1 MTTYFP
7 ESRQLRQIAVTPLLM
22 VLATMM
28 LALAPGLVLV
38 IAAPPS
44 AGADPA
50 PTPPPLP
57 APREMPQ
64 DAPRINNIGGA
75 KVSSSAPQGEGNGMG
90 QPLAAARELSNFTVP
105 MFAKDG
111 IFFPTTWAGKNIA
124 IHLPGEMTLA
134 AAAWSGDGG
143 ATYGSNDVDYQV
155 IPFSG
160 GGGDIIIRRKTIF
173 SPSDMAVGVRIPE
186 GAHLRQGTNVVLVET
201 DPHPGR
207 PATVVGTFSIPVARD
222 TQGAAINVTPG
233 IGPGFPNQTNILIN
247 LGQANI
253 FAFPIEIT
261 LSYRASNTPT
271 SGALTADW
279 DGMPAGVS
287 PPQVITV
294 PADYVTDIDG
304 KYRPA
309 GVDPVLYAE
318 RHSGMCPG
326 GPSQYRSPDG
336 RTADFAPACMR
347 QQMCLDIAPRGTS
360 VDVCNNTLFANM
372 STNCTSAFGQTGDQ
386 YDSCLRAASDE
397 VAWVKANM
405 LTGAL
410 CQPITPATNTRAMP
424 SNNNAYCTTN

>member
-1 MTTYFP
+1 MTKT
-7 ESRQLRQIAVTPLLM
+7 SLTTLRGRLI
-22 VLATMM
+22 VL
-28 LALAPGLVLV
+28 GLVLL
-38 IAAPPS
+38 AATFMVLPT
-44 AGADPA
+44 AGSKMTAGVAAADPIV

-57 APREMPQ
+57 ASREMPQ

-124 IHLPGEMTLA
+124 IHLPGEMTLQ

-143 ATYGSNDVDYQV
+143 ATYTSNDVDYQI

-173 SPSDMAVGVRIPE
+173 SSSDMAIGVRIPE
-186 GAHLRQGTNVVLVET
+186 GTHLRQGTNVVLVET

-207 PATVVGTFSIPVARD
+207 PATVIGTFSIPVARD

-279 DGMPAGVS
+279 NGMPNGVS

-294 PADYVTDIDG
+294 PTDYVADLEG

-347 QQMCLDIAPRGTS
+347 QQMCLDGAPAGTS
-360 VDVCNNTLFANM
+360 VDVCNNTLFSNM
-372 STNCTSAFGQTGDQ
+372 STNCTSAFGQQGDQ
-386 YDSCLRAASDE
+386 YDSCLRAANDE
-397 VAWVKANM
+397 IAWVKANM

-410 CQPITPATNTRAMP
+410 CQPITPATNTRLLP
-424 SNNNAYCTTN
+424 SNNNRYCGTTN

>member
-1 MTTYFP
+1 M
-7 ESRQLRQIAVTPLLM
+7 LGLALLAATFM
-22 VLATMM
+22 VLPTAGSKM
-28 LALAPGLVLV
+28 
-38 IAAPPS
+38 AAS
-44 AGADPA
+44 VAEADPIV

-111 IFFPTTWAGKNIA
+111 IFLPTTWAGKNIA
-124 IHLPGEMTLA
+124 IHLPGEMALA

-143 ATYGSNDVDYQV
+143 ATYTSNDVDYQV
-155 IPFSG
+155 VPYSG

-186 GAHLRQGTNVVLVET
+186 GTHLRQGTNVVLVET
-201 DPHPGR
+201 DAHPGR

-279 DGMPAGVS
+279 DGMPNGISA
-287 PPQVITV
+287 PQVITM
-294 PADYVTDIDG
+294 PTDYVTDIDG

-309 GVDPVLYAE
+309 GVDPVLYAQ
-318 RHSGMCPG
+318 RHSGGCQG
-326 GPSQYRSPDG
+326 GPNEFRSADG
-336 RTADFAPACMR
+336 RAADFTVSCQR
-347 QQMCLDIAPRGTS
+347 QQMCLDATPSNTS
-360 VDVCNNTLFANM
+360 TDVCNNTLFANM
-372 STNCTSAFGQTGDQ
+372 STNCVSTFGQQGDE
-386 YDSCLRAASDE
+386 YDTCQRVASDE
-397 VAWVKANM
+397 VTWVKANM
-405 LTGAL
+405 LTGPL
-410 CQPITPATNTRAMP
+410 CQPVTHNSNTAFLP
-424 SNNNAYCTTN
+424 SNGNRYCR

>member
-1 MTTYFP
+1 MTKVFRIALLLLAVGLVVIPVEGSVMTT
-7 ESRQLRQIAVTPLLM
+7 SRAY
-22 VLATMM
+22 
-28 LALAPGLVLV
+28 
-38 IAAPPS
+38 
-44 AGADPA
+44 ADPAA

-75 KVSSSAPQGEGNGMG
+75 KVSSSAPQGEDNGMG

-143 ATYGSNDVDYQV
+143 ATYTSNDVDYQV
-155 IPFSG
+155 VPFSG

-186 GAHLRQGTNVVLVET
+186 GTHLRQGTNVVLVET
-201 DPHPGR
+201 DAHPGR

-222 TQGAAINVTPG
+222 SQGATINVTPG

-253 FAFPIEIT
+253 LAFPIEIT

-279 DGMPAGVS
+279 GGMPNGVNA
-287 PPQVITV
+287 PQVITK
-294 PADYVTDIDG
+294 PIDYVTDPAG
-304 KYRPA
+304 AYRPA
-309 GVDPVLYAE
+309 GVDPVLYAQ
-318 RHSGMCPG
+318 RHSGGCQG
-326 GPSQYRSPDG
+326 GPNEFRSADG
-336 RTADFAPACMR
+336 RAADFTVSCQR
-347 QQMCLDIAPRGTS
+347 QQMCLDATPSNTS
-360 VDVCNNTLFANM
+360 TDVCNNTLFANM
-372 STNCTSAFGQTGDQ
+372 STNCVSTFGQQGDE
-386 YDSCLRAASDE
+386 YDTCQRVASDE
-397 VAWVKANM
+397 VTWVKANM
-405 LTGAL
+405 LTGPL
-410 CQPITPATNTRAMP
+410 CQPVTHNSNTAFLP
-424 SNNNAYCTTN
+424 SNGNRYCR

>member
-1 MTTYFP
+1 MTKIFRTALMLLAVGLVVIPAEGSVMTT
-7 ESRQLRQIAVTPLLM
+7 SRAY
-22 VLATMM
+22 
-28 LALAPGLVLV
+28 
-38 IAAPPS
+38 
-44 AGADPA
+44 ADPVA

-111 IFFPTTWAGKNIA
+111 IFFPTAWAGKNIA

-143 ATYGSNDVDYQV
+143 ATYVSNDVDYQV
-155 IPFSG
+155 VPYSG

-186 GAHLRQGTNVVLVET
+186 GTHLRQGANVVLVES
-201 DPHPGR
+201 DAHPGA
-207 PATVVGTFSIPVARD
+207 PARTIGTFSIPVARD
-222 TQGAAINVTPG
+222 SHGATVAVTPG
-233 IGPGFPNQTNILIN
+233 IGPGFPRQTNVLIN
-247 LGQANI
+247 LGEANI

-279 DGMPAGVS
+279 DGMPNGISA
-287 PPQVITV
+287 PQVITM
-294 PADYVTDIDG
+294 PTDYITDIDG

-326 GPSQYRSPDG
+326 GPRQYTSPDG
-336 RTADFAPACMR
+336 RTADFAPSCMR
-347 QQMCLDIAPRGTS
+347 QQMCLDAAPAGTS

-372 STNCTSAFGQTGDQ
+372 STNCVATFGQQGDQ
-386 YDSCLRAASDE
+386 YDTCLRIANDE
-397 VAWVKANM
+397 ITWVKANM
-405 LTGAL
+405 LTGPL
-410 CQPITPATNTRAMP
+410 CQPVGPNVDRRHAP
-424 SNNNAYCTTN
+424 SNGNTYCGTN

>member
-1 MTTYFP
+1 MTKT
-7 ESRQLRQIAVTPLLM
+7 SLTTVRGCLIVLGLALLAATFM
-22 VLATMM
+22 VLPTAGSKM
-28 LALAPGLVLV
+28 
-38 IAAPPS
+38 IAGVA
-44 AGADPA
+44 AADPIV

-57 APREMPQ
+57 ASREMPQ

-124 IHLPGEMTLA
+124 IHLPGEMTLQ

-143 ATYGSNDVDYQV
+143 ATYTSNDVDYQV

-186 GAHLRQGTNVVLVET
+186 GTHLRQGANVVVVES

-207 PATVVGTFSIPVARD
+207 PATVIGTFSIPVARD
-222 TQGAAINVTPG
+222 AKGAPVSVSPG

-287 PPQVITV
+287 PPQIITV
-294 PADYVTDIDG
+294 PADYVTDPGG

-318 RHSGMCPG
+318 RHSGMCQG
-326 GPSQYRSPDG
+326 GPNEFRSPDG
-336 RTADFAPACMR
+336 RTADFTVSCQR
-347 QQMCLDIAPRGTS
+347 QQMCLDATPRDTS

-372 STNCTSAFGQTGDQ
+372 STNCTSAFGQQGDE
-386 YDSCLRAASDE
+386 YDTCQHIASDE

-405 LTGAL
+405 LTGPL
-410 CQPITPATNTRAMP
+410 CQPITPQSNTRLLP
-424 SNNNAYCTTN
+424 SNGNRYCR

>member
-1 MTTYFP
+1 MTKTSVTTLRDRLIVLGLALLAATFMVLPAAGSKMTTG
-7 ESRQLRQIAVTPLLM
+7 V
-22 VLATMM
+22 
-28 LALAPGLVLV
+28 
-38 IAAPPS
+38 AA
-44 AGADPA
+44 ADPIV

-124 IHLPGEMTLA
+124 IHLPGEMTLQ

-143 ATYGSNDVDYQV
+143 ATYTSNDVDYQV

-160 GGGDIIIRRKTIF
+160 GGGDIVIRRKTIF
-173 SPSDMAVGVRIPE
+173 SPSDMQVGVRIPE
-186 GAHLRQGTNVVLVET
+186 GTHLRQGTNVVLVET

-222 TQGAAINVTPG
+222 SKGAPVTVSPG

-247 LGQANI
+247 LGEANI

-279 DGMPAGVS
+279 DGMPNGVS

-304 KYRPA
+304 KYRPL
-309 GVDPVLYAE
+309 GIDPVLYAE

-326 GPSQYRSPDG
+326 GPRQYTSPDG
-336 RTADFAPACMR
+336 RTADFAPSCMR
-347 QQMCLDIAPRGTS
+347 QQMCLDAAPAGTS
-360 VDVCNNTLFANM
+360 VDVCNNMLFANM
-372 STNCTSAFGQTGDQ
+372 STNCVSAFGQQGEQ
-386 YDSCLRAASDE
+386 YDTCLRAASDE

-405 LTGAL
+405 LTGSL
-410 CQPITPATNTRAMP
+410 CQPVAPTTDTRRLP
-424 SNNNAYCTTN
+424 SNGNKYCGTTN

>member
-1 MTTYFP
+1 MTKT
-7 ESRQLRQIAVTPLLM
+7 SAMLLLRRLLLVGLTLLAAALM
-22 VLATMM
+22 VI
-28 LALAPGLVLV
+28 PSVGLKNG
-38 IAAPPS
+38 AAV
-44 AGADPA
+44 AAADPIV

-124 IHLPGEMTLA
+124 IHLPGEMTLRA
-134 AAAWSGDGG
+134 ADWSGDGG
-143 ATYGSNDVDYQV
+143 ATYVSNDVDYQV

-173 SPSDMAVGVRIPE
+173 SPSDMQVGVRIPE
-186 GAHLRQGTNVVLVET
+186 GTHLRQGINVVLVES
-201 DPHPGR
+201 DAHPGAPSR
-207 PATVVGTFSIPVARD
+207 TVGTFSIPVARD
-222 TQGAAINVTPG
+222 TKGAAISVTPG
-233 IGPGFPNQTNILIN
+233 IGPGFPNQTNILVN
-247 LGQANI
+247 LGEANI

-279 DGMPAGVS
+279 DGMPNGISA
-287 PPQVITV
+287 PQVITM
-294 PADYVTDIDG
+294 PTDYVTDLDG

-326 GPSQYRSPDG
+326 GPRQYTSPDG
-336 RTADFAPACMR
+336 RTADFAPSCMR
-347 QQMCLDIAPRGTS
+347 QQMCLDAAPAGTS

-372 STNCTSAFGQTGDQ
+372 STNCVATFGQQGDQ
-386 YDSCLRAASDE
+386 YDTCLRVANDE
-397 VAWVKANM
+397 ITWVKANM
-405 LTGAL
+405 PTGPL
-410 CQPITPATNTRAMP
+410 CQPITPATNTRRLP
-424 SNNNAYCTTN
+424 SNNNRYCGAN

>member
-1 MTTYFP
+1 MNKVFRIALMLVAVGLVVIPAEGSAMTT
-7 ESRQLRQIAVTPLLM
+7 SRAY
-22 VLATMM
+22 
-28 LALAPGLVLV
+28 
-38 IAAPPS
+38 
-44 AGADPA
+44 ADPLV
-50 PTPPPLP
+50 PTPAPLP

-124 IHLPGEMTLA
+124 IHLPGEMALA

-143 ATYGSNDVDYQV
+143 ATYTSNDVDYQV
-155 IPFSG
+155 VPYSG

-186 GAHLRQGTNVVLVET
+186 GTHLRQGTNVVLVET
-201 DPHPGR
+201 DAHPGR

-261 LSYRASNTPT
+261 LSYRAS
-271 SGALTADW
+271 
-279 DGMPAGVS
+279 
-287 PPQVITV
+287 
-294 PADYVTDIDG
+294 
-304 KYRPA
+304 
-309 GVDPVLYAE
+309 
-318 RHSGMCPG
+318 
-326 GPSQYRSPDG
+326 
-336 RTADFAPACMR
+336 
-347 QQMCLDIAPRGTS
+347 
-360 VDVCNNTLFANM
+360 
-372 STNCTSAFGQTGDQ
+372 
-386 YDSCLRAASDE
+386 
-397 VAWVKANM
+397 
-405 LTGAL
+405 
-410 CQPITPATNTRAMP
+410 
-424 SNNNAYCTTN
+424 

>member
-1 MTTYFP
+1 MTKT
-7 ESRQLRQIAVTPLLM
+7 SVTILPRLI
-22 VLATMM
+22 VLG
-28 LALAPGLVLV
+28 LALLAAVFVLLPTAGSKIIGSV
-38 IAAPPS
+38 AA
-44 AGADPA
+44 ADPA
-50 PTPPPLP
+50 VPTPPPLP

-124 IHLPGEMTLA
+124 IHLPGEMTLRA
-134 AAAWSGDGG
+134 ADWSGDGG
-143 ATYGSNDVDYQV
+143 ATYASNDVDYQV
-155 IPFSG
+155 VPFSG

-186 GAHLRQGTNVVLVET
+186 GTHLRQGANVVLVES
-201 DPHPGR
+201 DAHPGAPSR
-207 PATVVGTFSIPVARD
+207 TIGTFSIPVARD
-222 TQGAAINVTPG
+222 SHGTAVTVTPG
-233 IGPGFPNQTNILIN
+233 IGPGFPRQTNVLIN
-247 LGQANI
+247 LGDANI

-279 DGMPAGVS
+279 DGMPNGVS
-287 PPQVITV
+287 APQVITV
-294 PADYVTDIDG
+294 PADYVTDLDG

-326 GPSQYRSPDG
+326 GPRQYTSPDG
-336 RTADFAPACMR
+336 RTADFAPSCMR
-347 QQMCLDIAPRGTS
+347 QQMCLDAAPRGTS
-360 VDVCNNTLFANM
+360 VDVCNNTLFSNM
-372 STNCTSAFGQTGDQ
+372 STNCVATFGQQGDQ
-386 YDSCLRAASDE
+386 YDTCLRVANDE
-397 VAWVKANM
+397 IAWVKANM
-405 LTGAL
+405 LTGSL
-410 CQPITPATNTRAMP
+410 CQPITPATNTRLLP
-424 SNNNAYCTTN
+424 SNNNRYCGTTN

>member
-1 MTTYFP
+1 MTKIFRTALMLLAVGLVVIPVEGSVMTT
-7 ESRQLRQIAVTPLLM
+7 SRAY
-22 VLATMM
+22 
-28 LALAPGLVLV
+28 
-38 IAAPPS
+38 
-44 AGADPA
+44 ADPVA

-75 KVSSSAPQGEGNGMG
+75 KVSTSAPQGEGNGMG

-143 ATYGSNDVDYQV
+143 ATYISNDVDYQV
-155 IPFSG
+155 VPYSG
-160 GGGDIIIRRKTIF
+160 GGGDIVILRKTIF
-173 SPSDMAVGVRIPE
+173 SPSDMAIGVRIPE
-186 GAHLRQGTNVVLVET
+186 GTHLRQGTNVVLVES
-201 DPHPGR
+201 DAHPGAPSR
-207 PATVVGTFSIPVARD
+207 TIGTFSIPVARD

-253 FAFPIEIT
+253 FAFPIDIT

-279 DGMPAGVS
+279 DGMPSGVNA
-287 PPQVITV
+287 PQVIAK
-294 PADYVTDIDG
+294 PADYVTDPAG
-304 KYRPA
+304 AFRPS
-309 GVDPVLYAE
+309 GVDPVLYAQ
-318 RHSGMCPG
+318 RHSGGCQG
-326 GPSQYRSPDG
+326 GPNEFRSADG
-336 RTADFAPACMR
+336 RTADFTVACQR
-347 QQMCLDIAPRGTS
+347 QQMCLDATPSNTS
-360 VDVCNNTLFANM
+360 PDVCNNTLFANM
-372 STNCTSAFGQTGDQ
+372 STNCISAFGQQGDE
-386 YDSCLRAASDE
+386 YDTCQRAASDE

-405 LTGAL
+405 LTGPL
-410 CQPITPATNTRAMP
+410 CQPVTPNSNTAFLP
-424 SNNNAYCTTN
+424 SNGNRYCR

>member
-1 MTTYFP
+1 MNKVFRIALMLVAVGLVVIPAEGSAMTT
-7 ESRQLRQIAVTPLLM
+7 SRAY
-22 VLATMM
+22 
-28 LALAPGLVLV
+28 
-38 IAAPPS
+38 
-44 AGADPA
+44 ADPLV
-50 PTPPPLP
+50 PTPAPLP

-124 IHLPGEMTLA
+124 IHLPGEMALA

-143 ATYGSNDVDYQV
+143 ATYTSNDVDYQV
-155 IPFSG
+155 VPYSG

-186 GAHLRQGTNVVLVET
+186 GTHLRQGTNVVLVET
-201 DPHPGR
+201 DAHPGR

-304 KYRPA
+304 RYRPA

-336 RTADFAPACMR
+336 RTADFASRRACANRCAWTAHR
-347 QQMCLDIAPRGTS
+347 QAPRS
-360 VDVCNNTLFANM
+360 M
-372 STNCTSAFGQTGDQ
+372 SAT
-386 YDSCLRAASDE
+386 
-397 VAWVKANM
+397 
-405 LTGAL
+405 
-410 CQPITPATNTRAMP
+410 TPFSPTCPPTAPRRSGNKATNTTPAYAPPATKWPGSKPTCSPDRYANP
-424 SNNNAYCTTN
+424 SRQPPTLAGCRPTTTRTADQRTRGAR

>member
-1 MTTYFP
+1 M
-7 ESRQLRQIAVTPLLM
+7 RQAALTPVLM
-22 VLATMM
+22 VLATVM
-28 LALAPGLVLV
+28 LALAPGLALV
-38 IAAPPS
+38 TATAPS
-44 AGADPA
+44 AGADPVI

-90 QPLAAARELSNFTVP
+90 QPLAAARELSMFTVP

-124 IHLPGEMTLA
+124 IHLPGEMTLQ

-143 ATYGSNDVDYQV
+143 ATYTSNDVDYQV
-155 IPFSG
+155 VPFSG

-186 GAHLRQGTNVVLVET
+186 GTHLRQGTNVVLVET

-222 TQGAAINVTPG
+222 AHSAPVSVSPG

-294 PADYVTDIDG
+294 PTDYVTDIDG

-309 GVDPVLYAE
+309 GIDPVLYAE

-326 GPSQYRSPDG
+326 GPRQYTSPDG
-336 RTADFAPACMR
+336 RTADFAPSCMR
-347 QQMCLDIAPRGTS
+347 QQMCLDAAPRGTS
-360 VDVCNNTLFANM
+360 VDVCNNTLFSNM
-372 STNCTSAFGQTGDQ
+372 STNCTSAFGQQGEQ
-386 YDSCLRAASDE
+386 YDTCLRAASDE

-405 LTGAL
+405 LTGPL
-410 CQPITPATNTRAMP
+410 CQPVGPAVDRRRLP
-424 SNNNAYCTTN
+424 SNGNTYCGTN

>member
-1 MTTYFP
+1 MTTT
-7 ESRQLRQIAVTPLLM
+7 SVTTLRGRLIVLGLALLAATFM
-22 VLATMM
+22 VLPTAGSKM
-28 LALAPGLVLV
+28 
-38 IAAPPS
+38 IAGVA
-44 AGADPA
+44 AADPTV

-111 IFFPTTWAGKNIA
+111 MFFPTTWAGKNIA

-143 ATYGSNDVDYQV
+143 ATYTSNDVDYQV
-155 IPFSG
+155 VPFSG
-160 GGGDIIIRRKTIF
+160 GGGDIVIRRKTIF

-186 GAHLRQGTNVVLVET
+186 GTHLRQGTNVVLVET
-201 DPHPGR
+201 EPRPGR
-207 PATVVGTFSIPVARD
+207 PATVIGTFSIPVARD

-233 IGPGFPNQTNILIN
+233 IGPGFPKQTNILIN
-247 LGQANI
+247 LGPANI

-279 DGMPAGVS
+279 DGMPGGVGVL
-287 PPQVITV
+287 QVITQPV
-294 PADYVTDIDG
+294 DYVTDPAG
-304 KYRPA
+304 TYRPA
-309 GVDPVLYAE
+309 GIDPALYAQ
-318 RHSGMCPG
+318 RHSGGCQG
-326 GPSQYRSPDG
+326 GPNEFRSADG
-336 RTADFAPACMR
+336 RAADFTVSCQR
-347 QQMCLDIAPRGTS
+347 QQMCLDATPSNTS
-360 VDVCNNTLFANM
+360 TDVCNNTLFANM
-372 STNCTSAFGQTGDQ
+372 STNCVSTFGQQGDN
-386 YDSCLRAASDE
+386 YDACQRIASDE

-410 CQPITPATNTRAMP
+410 CQPVTPQSNTAFLP
-424 SNNNAYCTTN
+424 SNGNRYCR

>member
-1 MTTYFP
+1 MTKT
-7 ESRQLRQIAVTPLLM
+7 STTTPLLRR
-22 VLATMM
+22 VILV
-28 LALAPGLVLV
+28 GLVLL
-38 IAAPPS
+38 AATFVVLPT
-44 AGADPA
+44 AGLRVTAGVAAADPAA

-57 APREMPQ
+57 APREMPA

-90 QPLAAARELSNFTVP
+90 QPLAAARELSSFTVP

-124 IHLPGEMTLA
+124 IHLPGEMTLQ

-143 ATYGSNDVDYQV
+143 ATYASNDVDYQV
-155 IPFSG
+155 VPFSG

-173 SPSDMAVGVRIPE
+173 SPSDMAVGVKIPE
-186 GAHLRQGTNVVLVET
+186 GTHLRQGTNVVLVES
-201 DPHPGR
+201 DAHPGAPSR
-207 PATVVGTFSIPVARD
+207 VIGTFSIPVARD
-222 TQGAAINVTPG
+222 TNRAAIDVTPG
-233 IGPGFPNQTNILIN
+233 IGPGFPKQTNILIN

-279 DGMPAGVS
+279 DGMPNGVNA
-287 PPQVITV
+287 PQVITV

-304 KYRPA
+304 KFRPA

-318 RHSGMCPG
+318 RHNGMCPG

-336 RTADFAPACMR
+336 RTADFTPACMR
-347 QQMCLDIAPRGTS
+347 QQMCLDAAPRGTS

-372 STNCTSAFGQTGDQ
+372 STNCTAAFGQQGDQ
-386 YDSCLRAASDE
+386 YDTCLRAANDE

-410 CQPITPATNTRAMP
+410 CQPTTPVTNTRRLP
-424 SNNNAYCTTN
+424 SNGNTYCGTN

>member
-1 MTTYFP
+1 MTKVFRLALMFLAVGLVVIPAEGSAMTTSQAY
-7 ESRQLRQIAVTPLLM
+7 
-22 VLATMM
+22 
-28 LALAPGLVLV
+28 
-38 IAAPPS
+38 
-44 AGADPA
+44 ADPVA

-124 IHLPGEMTLA
+124 IHLPGEMTLQ

-143 ATYGSNDVDYQV
+143 ATYASNNVDYQV

-173 SPSDMAVGVRIPE
+173 SASDMAVGVRIPE
-186 GAHLRQGTNVVLVET
+186 GTHLRQGTNVVLVES
-201 DPHPGR
+201 DAHPGAPSR
-207 PATVVGTFSIPVARD
+207 TVGTFSVPVARD
-222 TQGAAINVTPG
+222 TQGAAISVTPG
-233 IGPGFPNQTNILIN
+233 VGPGFPNQTNILIN

-253 FAFPIEIT
+253 FAVPVEIT

-279 DGMPAGVS
+279 DGMPNGVNA
-287 PPQVITV
+287 PQVITV

-326 GPSQYRSPDG
+326 GPRQYTSPDG
-336 RTADFAPACMR
+336 RTADFAPSCMR
-347 QQMCLDIAPRGTS
+347 QQMCLDAAPRGTS
-360 VDVCNNTLFANM
+360 VDVCNNTLFSNM
-372 STNCTSAFGQTGDQ
+372 STNCVSTFGQQGEQ
-386 YDSCLRAASDE
+386 YDTCLRVANDE
-397 VAWVKANM
+397 IAWVKANM
-405 LTGAL
+405 LTGPL
-410 CQPITPATNTRAMP
+410 CQPVTAATNTRRLP
-424 SNNNAYCTTN
+424 SNGNTYCS